1 MKRDKPKDNIT
12 KQNQNSPQIIK
23 QMTKEQVMSQIGM
36 SLLIESPHSYISPV
50 VAGIL
55 CLKSEVMPYFQTS
68 LTIVHK
74 YCNS

>member
-1 MKRDKPKDNIT
+1 
-12 KQNQNSPQIIK
+12 
-23 QMTKEQVMSQIGM
+23 MTKEQVMSQIGM